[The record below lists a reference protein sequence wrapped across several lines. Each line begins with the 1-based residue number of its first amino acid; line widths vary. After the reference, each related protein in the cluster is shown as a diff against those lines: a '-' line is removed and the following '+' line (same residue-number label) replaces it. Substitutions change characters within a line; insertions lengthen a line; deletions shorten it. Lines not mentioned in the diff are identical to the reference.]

1 MTNRGL
7 DNEEFVVQIADA
19 LCTHGLRLPALIGL
33 EAGRP
38 LSLIGGQFLW
48 LLQPILG
55 LVLSRDMI
63 GHAARLLEEP
73 EAVDELIDQLEARE
87 S

>member
-1 MTNRGL
+1 MSHHGL
-7 DNEEFVVQIADA
+7 GDDQFVGQIADA
-19 LCTHGLRLPALIGL
+19 LCSHGLRLPALIGL

-48 LLQPILG
+48 ILQPVLG
-55 LVLSRDMI
+55 LLVSRELV
-63 GHAARLLEEP
+63 GQVALLLEEP
-73 EAVDELIDQLEARE
+73 AAVDQLIDQLEARD

>member
-1 MTNRGL
+1 MTRRGL
-7 DNEEFVVQIADA
+7 DNEDFVVQIADA

-38 LSLIGGQFLW
+38 LSLIGGQVLW
-48 LLQPILG
+48 LLQPLLG
-55 LVLSRDMI
+55 LVVSRELV

-73 EAVDELIDQLEARE
+73 EALDELVDQLEARE

>member
-7 DNEEFVVQIADA
+7 DNEEFVVQVADA
-19 LCTHGLRLPALIGL
+19 LCTRGLRLPALVGL

-38 LSLIGGQFLW
+38 LSLIGGQVLW
-48 LLQPILG
+48 LLQPLLS
-55 LVLSRDMI
+55 LVVSRDMV

-73 EAVDELIDQLEARE
+73 EAVDELIFQLETRE

>member
-1 MTNRGL
+1 MTRRGL

-19 LCTHGLRLPALIGL
+19 LCIHGLRLPALIGL

-38 LSLIGGQFLW
+38 LSLIGGQVLW
-48 LLQPILG
+48 LLQPLLG
-55 LVLSRDMI
+55 LVVSRDLV
-63 GHAARLLEEP
+63 GNAARLLEEP
-73 EAVDELIDQLEARE
+73 EALDELIDQLEARE

>member
-1 MTNRGL
+1 MTRRGL
-7 DNEEFVVQIADA
+7 DNEDFVVQIADA

-38 LSLIGGQFLW
+38 LSLIGGQVLW
-48 LLQPILG
+48 LFQPLLG
-55 LVLSRDMI
+55 LVVSRELV

-73 EAVDELIDQLEARE
+73 EALDELVDQLEARE

>member
-1 MTNRGL
+1 MSRHGL
-7 DNEEFVVQIADA
+7 GDDQFVGQIADA
-19 LCTHGLRLPALIGL
+19 LCSRGLRLPALIGL

-48 LLQPILG
+48 ILQPVLG
-55 LVLSRDMI
+55 LLVSRELV
-63 GHAARLLEEP
+63 GQVAQLLEEP
-73 EAVDELIDQLEARE
+73 AAVDELIDHLEARE

>member
-1 MTNRGL
+1 MSHHGL
-7 DNEEFVVQIADA
+7 GHDQFVGQVADA
-19 LCTHGLRLPALIGL
+19 LCRHGLRLPALIGL

-48 LLQPILG
+48 ILQPVLG
-55 LVLSRDMI
+55 LVVPRDLV
-63 GHAARLLEEP
+63 GQFAQLLEEP
-73 EAVDELIDQLEARE
+73 TAVAELIDQLEARE